1 VQMKTRDGDLVAR
14 ARAGDQ
20 QAYAALVEQHSRP
33 VFHLAYRMTGNEQ
46 DAEDVVQETFIK
58 AHRRLDRFE
67 LRAGFGSWVFRIA
80 TNCALDL
87 LRARK
92 RRIQGT
98 ELAEA
103 EKPVDIEA
111 LAVTGPE
118 QERLLF
124 GSETRRKVVLAMKR
138 LTPSERAA
146 FVLRH
151 FEERPIKEVAAVLR
165 QTDNATKQ
173 AIFRAVRKLRSA
185 LRPESA
191 STAVRSR

>member
-1 VQMKTRDGDLVAR
+1 MQMETRDGDLVAR
-14 ARAGDQ
+14 ARAGDH
-20 QAYAALVEQHSRP
+20 QAYAALVGQHRRP
-33 VFHLAYRMTGNEQ
+33 VFHLAYRITGNEQ
-46 DAEDVVQETFIK
+46 DAEDVVQETFMK
-58 AHRRLDRFE
+58 AHRRLDRYE
-67 LRAGFGSWVFRIA
+67 SRAGFGSWLFRIA

-92 RRIQGT
+92 RRVGQT
-98 ELAEA
+98 EPAGSE
-103 EKPVDIEA
+103 EPVDIES
-111 LAVTGPE
+111 LAVSGPG
-118 QERLLF
+118 QERELF
-124 GSETRRKVVLAMKR
+124 GSEIQRKVALAMRR

-185 LRPESA
+185 LEPERASA
-191 STAVRSR
+191 AMRSR

>member
-1 VQMKTRDGDLVAR
+1 METPDGDLVAR
-14 ARAGDQ
+14 AQAGDH
-20 QAYAALVEQHSRP
+20 QAYGALVEQHSRR
-33 VFHLAYRMTGNEQ
+33 VFHLAYRITGNEQ
-46 DAEDVVQETFIK
+46 DAEDVVQETFMK
-58 AHRRLDRFE
+58 AHRRLDRYE
-67 LRAGFGSWVFRIA
+67 SRAGFGSWLFRIA

-92 RRIQGT
+92 RRVGQTGS
-98 ELAEA
+98 EE
-103 EKPVDIEA
+103 PVDIES
-111 LAVTGPE
+111 LAVSGPG
-118 QERLLF
+118 QERELF
-124 GSETRRKVVLAMKR
+124 GSEVQRKVALAMRR

-185 LRPESA
+185 LQPERA
-191 STAVRSR
+191 PAAVRSR